1 MGAEFR
7 ARMTHSRP
15 EQRSLAWAFMEIKS
29 TDSRVG
35 LQVLTT
41 VLGYNQVYSA

>member
-1 MGAEFR
+1 MGTQFR
-7 ARMTHSRP
+7 ARMTNSRP

-35 LQVLTT
+35 FQILTT
-41 VLGYNQVYSA
+41 VLAYSQM